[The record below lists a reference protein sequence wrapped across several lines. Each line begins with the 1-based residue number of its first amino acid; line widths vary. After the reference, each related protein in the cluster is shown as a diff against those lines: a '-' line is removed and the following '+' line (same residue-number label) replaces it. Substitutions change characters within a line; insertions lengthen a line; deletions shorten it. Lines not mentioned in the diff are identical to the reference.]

1 MKEASMQSITMLG
14 LCILTAAGTM
24 TARAAHDPALP
35 TPGLATLYQRDPL
48 ANKLSFG
55 TGAYGSVFQDH
66 QVKNHQS
73 DIDFGQ
79 YHANEFTVG
88 IEGGSIGAIVDLGSP
103 ESLQQEYGYEETVG
117 GGQGFASIRMENGR
131 LVILADRRKQTTQPL
146 RNTSTLFA
154 ELKPSAHAPIHDNH
168 VYVVRLRDTHEP
180 QSERLTK
187 LLVVRYEPGVS
198 VTLRWQAVETNSAR

>member
-1 MKEASMQSITMLG
+1 MRSIATLG
-14 LCILTAAGTM
+14 LCILTAGTM
-24 TARAAHDPALP
+24 TAGPADDPARP
-35 TPGLATLYQRDPL
+35 APGLATLYQRDPL

-55 TGAYGSVFQDH
+55 TGAFGSVFQDH

-79 YHANEFTVG
+79 YHANEFTVA

-103 ESLQQEYGYEETVG
+103 ESLQQEYAYQETVG
-117 GGQGFASIRMENGR
+117 GGQGFASIRRENGR
-131 LVILADRRKQTTQPL
+131 LVILADRSKQTTQPL
-146 RNTSTLFA
+146 RNTGALFA
-154 ELKPSAHAPIHDNH
+154 ELKPRAHAPIHDNH
-168 VYVVRLRDTHEP
+168 IYVVRLRDTHEP

-198 VTLRWQAVETNSAR
+198 VTLRWQTAETNGAR

>member
-1 MKEASMQSITMLG
+1 MRSVTMLG
-14 LCILTAAGTM
+14 LCILSAASTM
-24 TARAAHDPALP
+24 IARPADDPARP
-35 TPGLATLYQRDPL
+35 AAGLATLYQRDPL
-48 ANKLSFG
+48 ANRLSFV

-88 IEGGSIGAIVDLGSP
+88 IEGGATGAIVDIGSP
-103 ESLQQEYGYEETVG
+103 EGLRQEYGYEETIG

-131 LVILADRRKQTTQPL
+131 LVILADGRKQTTQAL
-146 RNTSTLFA
+146 RNTATFFA
-154 ELKPSAHAPIHDNH
+154 ELTPGAHALIHDNH
-168 VYVVRLRDTHEP
+168 VYVVRLRDTHAP

-198 VTLRWQAVETNSAR
+198 VTLRWLPVP